1 MRTIFII
8 IGLFVLSVMV
18 INAIDKTTRPPQ
30 TEEQKIATEKARKQ
44 WEYAVLAVD
53 QLKQSMKNP
62 ASFELEEV
70 LRMNDG
76 TLCIKYH
83 ATNSFNAIV
92 PGYAIIRQNR
102 ISAEGWNRYC
112 AGKSGEEFM

>member
-1 MRTIFII
+1 MRTIFKI
-8 IGLFVLSVMV
+8 IGLFVLAVMV
-18 INAIDKTTRPPQ
+18 INAINKTTRPPQ
-30 TEEQKIATEKARKQ
+30 TEEQKAAAEKARIQ

-62 ASFELEEV
+62 ANFTLDQV

-76 TLCIKYH
+76 TLCIKYR

-92 PGYAIIRQNR
+92 PGYAVIRQNR
-102 ISAEGWNRYC
+102 ISTEGWDRYC

>member
-1 MRTIFII
+1 MRTIFKI

-62 ASFELEEV
+62 ASFELEQV
-70 LRMNDG
+70 LRMDDG

-112 AGKSGEEFM
+112 ADKSGEEFM

>member
-1 MRTIFII
+1 MRTIFKI

-62 ASFELEEV
+62 ASFELEQV
-70 LRMNDG
+70 LSMNDG